1 MREDSVPVGAVA
13 VETNAIEHVES
24 GVEEVDPLEGIDF
37 LEIGGYVAKESVKE
51 VSDVA
56 KGVKRV

>member
-1 MREDSVPVGAVA
+1 MPVGAVA
-13 VETNAIEHVES
+13 FETNAIEHVES